1 MIKLDTRRRCGN
13 RWRHPLV
20 PNAFRYI
27 QDVRK
32 MTNEFIIRRS
42 DDYRAEVI
50 SPTHRT
56 VVDLEAM
63 TCSCNRW
70 QLTGLP
76 CSHATALIQEIRGID
91 IMQFIDPYYLTE
103 TYRATYEMRLNPLVD
118 RELWER
124 VDLPYIV
131 LPPLSRR
138 PRGRPKK
145 KRIRDPN
152 ELKKNKKM
160 HKCGRCGNWGHHR
173 SSCKESLSTINI
185 QGVQP
190 RPPRKQVPRRRE
202 PFKISDLPF
211 HRTKGRHIQGNFE
224 VHGVNIQGAH
234 AVAANT
240 QPPVQTSSQ
249 VSANISESASM
260 LFGLN
265 SGSQ

>member
-190 RPPRKQVPRRRE
+190 RPPRKQVPRRRVRGE
-202 PFKISDLPF
+202 DDFNGGEEND
-211 HRTKGRHIQGNFE
+211 RCKGGEVNF
-224 VHGVNIQGAH
+224 
-234 AVAANT
+234 
-240 QPPVQTSSQ
+240 TSTTRNLKPSW
-249 VSANISESASM
+249 ED
-260 LFGLN
+260 
-265 SGSQ
+265 